1 MRRRGVVRAGV
12 RMLLSLMGYA
22 GGLVMAVV
30 RGGCVSVAALALC
43 GTSGKPCLKV
53 VLNKNL
59 ASRQFG
65 DQLS

>member
-1 MRRRGVVRAGV
+1 
-12 RMLLSLMGYA
+12 
-22 GGLVMAVV
+22 MAVV

-43 GTSGKPCLKV
+43 GTNGKPCLKV